1 MPTTDQE
8 TDHMKKTLALAAAL
22 LAATFTLSACGN
34 TGNTDRTDG
43 ADQFNDADVSFATD
57 MIPHHQQAVQ
67 MAEMAAD
74 HAGSPEVKQL
84 ADDIAAAQGP
94 EIDTMTGWLEAW
106 GQAAPADS
114 MDHGDMGHDSAG
126 AMPGMMDA
134 ETMDKLEQATG
145 DEFDQTFLTSMIEHH
160 QGAIEMARTEQADG
174 ENPDALALAEQV
186 EKDQQAEIAKMRAM
200 LGS

>member
-1 MPTTDQE
+1 
-8 TDHMKKTLALAAAL
+8 MKKSLALAAAL

-34 TGNTDRTDG
+34 DDG

-74 HAGSPEVKQL
+74 HAGSPEVKRL

-106 GQAAPADS
+106 GQDAPADS

-126 AMPGMMDA
+126 GMPGMMDA
-134 ETMDKLEQATG
+134 ETMNELAKATG
-145 DEFDQTFLTSMIEHH
+145 DEFDQMFLTSMIDHH
-160 QGAIEMARTEQADG
+160 EGAIEMARTEQGDG
-174 ENPDALALAEQV
+174 ENPNALALAQQV
-186 EKDQQAEIAKMRAM
+186 EKDQQAEIEKMQDM